1 MSRSIY
7 INIVNES
14 EKYQELYDYLNNNKK
29 NLQLS
34 MFSFLLSEKKLF
46 FSAKILTGAS
56 PRNFFCGGLC
66 KILDLFVKS
75 WTSFVDFFGS
85 QIRFNV

>member
-1 MSRSIY
+1 MSPSIY
-7 INIVNES
+7 INIVNGS

-29 NLQLS
+29 TFQLS

-56 PRNFFCGGLC
+56 PRKFFCGGLC